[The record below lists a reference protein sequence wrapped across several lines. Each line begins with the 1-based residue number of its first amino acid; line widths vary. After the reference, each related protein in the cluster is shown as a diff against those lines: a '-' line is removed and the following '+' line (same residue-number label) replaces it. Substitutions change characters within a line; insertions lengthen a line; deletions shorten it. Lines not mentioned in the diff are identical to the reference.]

1 MANIQINLFEEL
13 ANIFRQDLEDLGY
26 STTSLR
32 TPEEV
37 TMMYVTT
44 YERLVSKRVRSI
56 EFANGF
62 QVPSHLQS
70 GFDLLCEKFRNGCSV
85 YPHLSRTTDKMDFQ
99 DKMLFDWGIHHFH
112 LGTVIE
118 NDGYV
123 NRTGDVLYAIVS
135 EDKVRCLVIQPHNHW
150 ADKDLLEIV
159 LANWPELLETWRTR

>member
-85 YPHLSRTTDKMDFQ
+85 YQHLSRTTDKMDFQ

-123 NRTGDVLYAIVS
+123 NRT
-135 EDKVRCLVIQPHNHW
+135 R
-150 ADKDLLEIV
+150 
-159 LANWPELLETWRTR
+159 

>member
-56 EFANGF
+56 EFANGKL
-62 QVPSHLQS
+62 QVK
-70 GFDLLCEKFRNGCSV
+70 GFGKGYYKYVPATSDEAEKYQFVAR
-85 YPHLSRTTDKMDFQ
+85 LKM
-99 DKMLFDWGIHHFH
+99 
-112 LGTVIE
+112 
-118 NDGYV
+118 
-123 NRTGDVLYAIVS
+123 
-135 EDKVRCLVIQPHNHW
+135 
-150 ADKDLLEIV
+150 
-159 LANWPELLETWRTR
+159 